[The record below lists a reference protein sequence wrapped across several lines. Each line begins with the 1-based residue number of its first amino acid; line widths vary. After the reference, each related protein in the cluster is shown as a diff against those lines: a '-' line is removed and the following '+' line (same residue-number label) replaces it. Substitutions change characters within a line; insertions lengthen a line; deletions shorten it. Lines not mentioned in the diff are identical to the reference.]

1 MDFFYRAGALLKMHN
16 AALATAD
23 LSVRLSV
30 CPSVTFRCFV
40 RRNEDTIMHLC
51 VSTTMTLVSGET
63 FAVLSI
69 TLYGGVKVR
78 HPPVGSENLTNNQ
91 P

>member
-1 MDFFYRAGALLKMHN
+1 MQGRPPGRQGTSFNIKQKMDFFYRAGALLKMHN

-51 VSTTMTLVSGET
+51 VSTTMTSFWRDIRSV
-63 FAVLSI
+63 VD
-69 TLYGGVKVR
+69 
-78 HPPVGSENLTNNQ
+78 HPLRGR
-91 P
+91 